1 LKTRILIFGG
11 TGFIGRNLAKKC
23 LSLKWNVT
31 SVSTSK
37 PKKKLKKVKYIY
49 CDISKKNQI
58 ISRIDKN
65 YTYVVNLAG
74 YVDHSK
80 KIKTYQ
86 SHYLGVKNISNHFL
100 KSKIKKFLQ
109 MGSSLEYGDTISP
122 QKENTFIL
130 KSKIKTAYALS
141 KFLASNYLMNSHK
154 KYKLPVTILRLYL
167 TYGPDQDINR
177 LLPIVIVSCL
187 KNKKFDCSNGK
198 QYRDFIYI
206 DDLIDL
212 IINALVNREAV
223 GEIINAGSGK
233 KYKIKKIIEKICKF
247 TKGGNPDYGKIKLRK
262 DEPLVSYP
270 SILKA
275 KKILKWKPKINFDK
289 GLNKT
294 IKYYK
299 KIWMN

>member
-1 LKTRILIFGG
+1 MSKKILIVGG

-37 PKKKLKKVKYIY
+37 PKKKIKKVKYIC
-49 CDISKKNQI
+49 CDISKKYQI
-58 ISRIDKN
+58 SSRIDKN

-80 KIKTYQ
+80 KKKTYQ
-86 SHYLGVKNISNHFL
+86 SHYLGLKNISNYFL
-100 KSKIKKFLQ
+100 KSKITKFLQ
-109 MGSSLEYGDTISP
+109 MGSSLEYGNIICP
-122 QKENTFIL
+122 QKENAVIS
-130 KSKIKTAYALS
+130 KSNIKSIYALS
-141 KFLASNYLMNSHK
+141 KFLASNYLINLYK
-154 KYKLPVTILRLYL
+154 KFKFPVTILRLYL
-167 TYGPDQDINR
+167 TYGPDQDLNR

-187 KNKKFDCSNGK
+187 KDNKFDCSNGK

-206 DDLIDL
+206 DDLTDL
-212 IINALVNREAV
+212 IINALVNKRAV

-233 KYKIKKIIEKICKF
+233 KLNVKKIIEKICKS
-247 TKGGNPDYGKIKLRK
+247 TKGGRPDYGKIKLRN
-262 DEPLVSYP
+262 DEPLVLYP

-275 KKILKWKPKINFDK
+275 KKILKWKPKIDFDK
-289 GLNKT
+289 GLIKT

-299 KIWMN
+299 KYG

>member
-1 LKTRILIFGG
+1 MNKRILIVGG

-23 LSLKWNVT
+23 LSLNWNVT

-49 CDISKKNQI
+49 CDISKKYQI
-58 ISRIDKN
+58 ISRIDKK

-80 KIKTYQ
+80 KKKTYQ
-86 SHYLGVKNISNHFL
+86 SHYLGIKNISNHFL

-109 MGSSLEYGDTISP
+109 MGSSLEYGNTISP
-122 QKENTFIL
+122 QKENAVIQ
-130 KSKIKTAYALS
+130 KSKIKSVYALS
-141 KFLASNYLMNSHK
+141 KYLASNYLINLYK
-154 KYKLPVTILRLYL
+154 KFKFPVTILRLYL
-167 TYGPDQDINR
+167 TYGPDQDLNR
-177 LLPIVIVSCL
+177 LLPIVIFSCL
-187 KNKKFDCSNGK
+187 KNNKFDCSNGK

-206 DDLIDL
+206 DDLTDL
-212 IINALVNREAV
+212 IINALVNKRAE

-233 KYKIKKIIEKICKF
+233 KYNIKKIIEKICKS
-247 TKGGNPDYGKIKLRK
+247 TKGGKPDYGKIKLRN
-262 DEPLVSYP
+262 DEPLVLYP

-289 GLNKT
+289 GLDKT

-299 KIWMN
+299 KNG

>member
-1 LKTRILIFGG
+1 MKTRILIFGG

-212 IINALVNREAV
+212 IINALENRRAV

-233 KYKIKKIIEKICKF
+233 KYNIKKIIENICKS
-247 TKGGNPDYGKIKLRK
+247 TKGGKPDYGKIKLRK
-262 DEPLVSYP
+262 DEPLVLYP

>member
-1 LKTRILIFGG
+1 LNKRILIVGG
-11 TGFIGRNLAKKC
+11 TGFIGRNLAKRC

-37 PKKKLKKVKYIY
+37 PKKKLKGVNYIY
-49 CDISKKNQI
+49 CDISKKYQI

-80 KIKTYQ
+80 KKKTYQ

-100 KSKIKKFLQ
+100 KSKIRKFLQ
-109 MGSSLEYGDTISP
+109 MGSSLEYGNIKSP
-122 QKENTFIL
+122 QKENTFIR
-130 KSKIKTAYALS
+130 KSKIKSVYALS
-141 KFLASNYLMNSHK
+141 KFLASNYLINLYK
-154 KYKLPVTILRLYL
+154 KFKFPVTILRLYL

-177 LLPIVIVSCL
+177 LLPIVIVSSL
-187 KNKKFDCSNGK
+187 KNNKFDCSNGK

-206 DDLIDL
+206 DDLTDL
-212 IINALVNREAV
+212 IINALLNKKAV

-233 KYKIKKIIEKICKF
+233 KYNIKKTIEKICKS
-247 TKGGNPDYGKIKLRK
+247 TKGGKPNYGKVKLRS
-262 DEPLVSYP
+262 DEPLFLYP

-275 KKILKWKPKINFDK
+275 KKILKWEPKINFDK

-299 KIWMN
+299 KNG

>member
-1 LKTRILIFGG
+1 MKTRILIFGG

-37 PKKKLKKVKYIY
+37 PKKRLKKVKYIY
-49 CDISKKNQI
+49 CDISKKYQI

-80 KIKTYQ
+80 KKKTYQ
-86 SHYLGVKNISNHFL
+86 SHYLGVKNISNYFL

-122 QKENTFIL
+122 QKENAFIS
-130 KSKIKTAYALS
+130 KSKIKTVYALS
-141 KFLASNYLMNSHK
+141 KFLASNYLMNSYK
-154 KYKLPVTILRLYL
+154 KFKLPVTILRLYL

-187 KNKKFDCSNGK
+187 KNKKFDCSNGR

-212 IINALVNREAV
+212 IINALENRRAV

-233 KYKIKKIIEKICKF
+233 KYNIKKIIEKICKS
-247 TKGGNPDYGKIKLRK
+247 TKGGKPDYGKIKLRK
-262 DEPLVSYP
+262 DEPLVLYP